1 MLGVG
6 CREEETESC
15 KDLNFS
21 TFEWYV
27 TKKVSVCE
35 MAS

>member
-1 MLGVG
+1 MLG
-6 CREEETESC
+6 CQEEEMESC
-15 KDLNFS
+15 MDLNFS
-21 TFEWYV
+21 IFEWYV

>member
-6 CREEETESC
+6 YREEETDSRM
-15 KDLNFS
+15 DLNFS